1 VVEWGFGGPPS
12 VRWALLWA
20 LAVACTL
27 ATAADAEPAGTAK
40 VGSSGDFESRSLTIP
55 SATELRLGNGL
66 RVVFQESH
74 LQPQVAVLV
83 AYEMGWRDDP
93 VGYGELAHLVEH
105 MTYRGSLHLGALGG
119 LDLLERLGATAQNG
133 MTFPDYTV
141 YFALV
146 PSSALANALWVE
158 SERMAFT
165 LERFDEKSLELER
178 NIVKN
183 ELLLRTGPDELL
195 EYHVWRE
202 IFGGGHPYTGP
213 AFPGKDLD
221 AIDLSHVQ
229 WFFQQSYRPDNARL
243 ILVGDFDTRRAR
255 ELVERYFGPVVN
267 PPLRVQRRNSSTRPF
282 SRPRTLTLESG
293 GFRETTTVFWPA
305 STRTPTESAA
315 ANLFVRILAGRF
327 RGRLI
332 DVRGL
337 ASHVDLHL
345 TTLDF
350 ASFFKLSVEHRPDA
364 GHAEVE
370 REIDDVFRAAR
381 GIPWTDE
388 LPDARKEAVLE
399 ELLELESP
407 VERGL
412 KHLNELRTRGH
423 PFVASRRLAELRA
436 VGAADLEKQ
445 LHGFRATPR
454 LVARLKRAAPNR
466 RVPPWGRLTVE

>member
-1 VVEWGFGGPPS
+1 
-12 VRWALLWA
+12 
-20 LAVACTL
+20 
-27 ATAADAEPAGTAK
+27 
-40 VGSSGDFESRSLTIP
+40 
-55 SATELRLGNGL
+55 
-66 RVVFQESH
+66 
-74 LQPQVAVLV
+74 VLV

-133 MTFPDYTV
+133 VTFPDYTL
-141 YFALV
+141 YLALV
-146 PSSALANALWVE
+146 PSSALGNALWVE

-165 LERFDEKSLELER
+165 LERFDEESLELER

-183 ELLLRTGPDELL
+183 EGLLRMGPDQLL
-195 EYHVWRE
+195 EYHAWRE
-202 IFGGGHPYTGP
+202 IFGGGHPYTRP
-213 AFPGKDLD
+213 PHPGQDLD

-229 WFFQQSYRPDNARL
+229 WFFQQSYRPSNARL

-267 PPLRVQRRNSSTRPF
+267 PPLRVQRRNATTRPF
-282 SRPRTLTLESG
+282 FRPRTLTLESR

-305 STRTPTESAA
+305 STRGPAESAA
-315 ANLFVRILAGRF
+315 ANLFVRIF
-327 RGRLI
+327 SGRLRNRLM

-337 ASHVDLHL
+337 ASRVNLHV

-350 ASFFKLSVEHRPDA
+350 SSFFRLSVEHRPDA

-381 GIPWTDE
+381 GTPWTDE

-399 ELLELESP
+399 ELLDLESP
-407 VERGL
+407 VERAM
-412 KHLNELRTRGH
+412 KHLNEARSKGH
-423 PFVASRRLAELRA
+423 PFVVSRRLAELRA
-436 VGAADLEKQ
+436 VGAADLAKQ
-445 LHGFRATPR
+445 LDAFRAAPR
-454 LVARLKRAAPNR
+454 VVARLKRAAPNR
-466 RVPPWGRLTVE
+466 PLPPWGRLTVA